1 MSKKCNLTKTN
12 PMKQPQVQEVT
23 HAKFKLQ
30 DIEKQMRIYAVH
42 TSNMP
47 RATEQGKTSA
57 CHFFISAFRTVALS
71 ACSL

>member
-1 MSKKCNLTKTN
+1 MR
-12 PMKQPQVQEVT
+12 QPQVQEVT
-23 HAKFKLQ
+23 YTKFKLQ

-57 CHFFISAFRTVALS
+57 CHFFISAFHTVALS